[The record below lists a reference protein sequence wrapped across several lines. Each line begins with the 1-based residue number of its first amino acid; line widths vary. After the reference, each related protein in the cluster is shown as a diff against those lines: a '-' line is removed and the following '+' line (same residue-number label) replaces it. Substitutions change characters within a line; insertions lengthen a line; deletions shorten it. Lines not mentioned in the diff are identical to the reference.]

1 MSPLLDRMVNRSACG
16 AALGF
21 RSGRASSVL
30 GRFAGAK
37 IVAAGKCQVKGTA
50 MVLAASFETW
60 SPTAVPP
67 VFGSRELLCVLVAV
81 GSRSEAKMCLHVL
94 VLVIQPEEIVG
105 SSGRW
110 HDSLTRRWVGGIAL
124 GLQR

>member
-1 MSPLLDRMVNRSACG
+1 M
-16 AALGF
+16 GF
-21 RSGRASSVL
+21 GSGRASSAP

-37 IVAAGKCQVKGTA
+37 AVAAGKRQVKRTA
-50 MVLAASFETW
+50 MVLAVSLEEW
-60 SPTAVPP
+60 SPTAVPM
-67 VFGSRELLCVLVAV
+67 VFGSCELLCVLVAI
-81 GSRSEAKMCLHVL
+81 GGRSEAKMCLHIL

-110 HDSLTRRWVGGIAL
+110 HDALPRRWVGGIAL